1 MLSALPAS
9 TAGEAGISV
18 RPGSPEPVLLRQPN
32 AATRIHSTLIPNLNW
47 LKPNS
52 NWMNNRWVPVRG
64 RSAVPSFIDADGYF
78 FAPSSA
84 RAKNY
89 RESIVM

>member
-1 MLSALPAS
+1 M
-9 TAGEAGISV
+9 
-18 RPGSPEPVLLRQPN
+18 LLRQPN
-32 AATRIHSTLIPNLNW
+32 VTARNHSTLIPSLNW

-52 NWMNNRWVPVRG
+52 NWMNDRWVPVPG
-64 RSAVPSFIDADGYF
+64 CSAVPSIVDADGFF

-84 RAKNY
+84 RARIY